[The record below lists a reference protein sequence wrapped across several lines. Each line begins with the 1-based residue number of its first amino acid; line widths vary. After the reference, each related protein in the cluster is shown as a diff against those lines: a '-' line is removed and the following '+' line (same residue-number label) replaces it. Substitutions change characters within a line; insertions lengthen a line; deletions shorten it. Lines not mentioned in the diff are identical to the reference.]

1 MSTKDRASVRPSST
15 HFSEAAELALRAG
28 AYLAGQAPA
37 GSGYGLATAAAA
49 TAGFVLP
56 APAPRSNA
64 VAGDPHR
71 AALRAALSTVARI
84 AGRTLGP
91 RQHIEIIGVEGPV
104 LPEDA
109 LIDDKTYVIS
119 GSAAAIEVSVS
130 VGDAPARNTELQADA
145 ATVAHALHSAGV
157 SCEGRALTVDGRP
170 ATVADLLSEGQH
182 VRVGED
188 HLVVLVEIGRFRG
201 NVALAL
207 GSTPIDALLAA
218 GIDAEIP
225 GFAVRAAGSAEFEP
239 IEPDAA
245 LSYGCVLH
253 TAEPP
258 AAAATPGFT
267 EAAARIAET
276 IEGFLN
282 GEGIEAALVQDA
294 DAEPHDAAPEASIDP
309 VGTWSAFSTAP
320 WIASKPESSK
330 PKPPRPP
337 LPPPRPSMDWSRT
350 AATAPPPS
358 AGSATRPSSTC

>member
-1 MSTKDRASVRPSST
+1 MALSIRIGAVPGVLTSLELDDRA
-15 HFSEAAELALRAG
+15 
-28 AYLAGQAPA
+28 
-37 GSGYGLATAAAA
+37 
-49 TAGFVLP
+49 
-56 APAPRSNA
+56 
-64 VAGDPHR
+64 
-71 AALRAALSTVARI
+71 TVAD
-84 AGRTLGP
+84 ALAASGRTLGP

-245 LSYGCVLH
+245 LSYGCVLR

-309 VGTWSAFSTAP
+309 VEHLVGLLDGTLDRIEAGIVEAEAAAASASATQTIYGLVEDGGDGSTSISWFRDKAVVDMLMDTQREDWDPAFGTNDDPETLVFPAGLDLEACGFSFSDGTH
-320 WIASKPESSK
+320 
-330 PKPPRPP
+330 P
-337 LPPPRPSMDWSRT
+337 LP
-350 AATAPPPS
+350 A
-358 AGSATRPSSTC
+358 